1 MKERFFRNRTAVFTV
16 VFVLLV
22 GLVGILAPVIAPN
35 DPYETNILNKFAS
48 YSLQYPLGTDQL
60 GRCVL
65 SRMIY
70 GIRPTLGLALLTMFG
85 TISLGAILGIMAG
98 YFRGIVEEVI
108 MRVVDVMLSFPSQ
121 IMVFAVVAL
130 LGVSVQNVIIAN
142 VFIKWAWYARMIRT
156 GVMQYRDRNFVQFSR
171 CVGMPERFI
180 LFRHLLPN
188 AAGPILVNL
197 IFLIPQAIFT
207 ESFLSFL
214 GVGIAAPA
222 ASLGTIIQEARSQ
235 MVLYPWQMACP
246 LVVLCVML
254 LCLNASDPCWKIRP
268 EAPEKPDAVS
278 PG

>member
-1 MKERFFRNRTAVFTV
+1 MRERFFRNRTAVFTV
-16 VFVLLV
+16 VLVLLV

-35 DPYETNILNKFAS
+35 DPYETNILNKFAA

-85 TISLGAILGIMAG
+85 TISIGAILGIMAG
-98 YFRGIVEEVI
+98 YFRGIIEEII

-171 CVGMPERFI
+171 CVGMPEHFI
-180 LFRHLLPN
+180 LFRHLLPS
-188 AAGPILVNL
+188 ITSDLVVL
-197 IFLIPQAIFT
+197 ASLDVGWAIINIST
-207 ESFLSFL
+207 LSFL
-214 GVGIAAPA
+214 GLGVQAPTPEWGAMLNEAKNVMTSNPVQMIAPGIA
-222 ASLGTIIQEARSQ
+222 I
-235 MVLYPWQMACP
+235 
-246 LVVLCVML
+246 VVLVCIFNLMGDALRDVL
-254 LCLNASDPCWKIRP
+254 DPKEVQR
-268 EAPEKPDAVS
+268 
-278 PG
+278 

>member
-156 GVMQYRDRNFVQFSR
+156 GVSSTAT
-171 CVGMPERFI
+171 G
-180 LFRHLLPN
+180 
-188 AAGPILVNL
+188 
-197 IFLIPQAIFT
+197 T
-207 ESFLSFL
+207 LSSS
-214 GVGIAAPA
+214 PA
-222 ASLGTIIQEARSQ
+222 AWECRSGSSCS
-235 MVLYPWQMACP
+235 AICCP
-246 LVVLCVML
+246 PLPPTWWFWLRWMWAGRSSTFPRCRSWDWAYRLPRRNGAQCSMRQ
-254 LCLNASDPCWKIRP
+254 KM
-268 EAPEKPDAVS
+268 
-278 PG
+278 